1 MVGWMGYS
9 LTTRQFQ
16 HQQTAYC
23 NKLAQLSKIDSI
35 TDCES
40 NVMWLKIMVRTRT
53 ISLLTED
60 KPVSFRDSNSLSKGS
75 GNHN

>member
-9 LTTRQFQ
+9 LNKRQFQ

-23 NKLAQLSKIDSI
+23 NKMAQPSKIDSI
-35 TDCES
+35 TECES
-40 NVMWLKIMVRTRT
+40 NVMWLKVMVSTRT

-60 KPVSFRDSNSLSKGS
+60 KICVVQRFEQLVKRK
-75 GNHN
+75 